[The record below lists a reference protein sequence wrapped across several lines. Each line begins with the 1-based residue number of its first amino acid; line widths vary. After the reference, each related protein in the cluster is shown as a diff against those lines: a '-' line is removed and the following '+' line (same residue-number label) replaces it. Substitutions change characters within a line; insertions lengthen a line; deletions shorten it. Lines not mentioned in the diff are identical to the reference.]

1 MGGVASVP
9 GRGRKPKPT
18 AKKELA
24 GNPGKRSLNKNEPEF
39 TEMKNIDVPDWI
51 ASLYAHATGM
61 WETVAPELCKERV
74 LSITDIHNLEIF
86 CMAYQ
91 RWRDAQND
99 VHTYG
104 VTIVTDTGSHIKNPA
119 LTAINE
125 SSRQMATFGSMLGL
139 DPSSRSRLIG
149 GRNDGGKNPF
159 AELLGG

>member
-1 MGGVASVP
+1 MP

-18 AKKELA
+18 AKKQLS
-24 GNPGKRSLNKNEPEF
+24 GNPGKRALNKNEPSFDEV
-39 TEMKNIDVPDWI
+39 KNIEVPDWI
-51 ASLYAHATGM
+51 TSFELAAGM
-61 WETVAPELCKERV
+61 WETIAPQLCKERI

-91 RWRDAQND
+91 RWRDAQQE
-99 VHTYG
+99 VAVMG
-104 VTIVTDTGSHIKNPA
+104 VVITTDTGSHIKNPA

-125 SSRQMATFGSMLGL
+125 TTRQMATFGSLLGL

-149 GRNDGGKNPF
+149 SRNDSGKNPF